1 MPLCSEMVC
10 FLSLVSRPRLR
21 SPIISDVSVVLSF
34 LQEMLDKQLSSST
47 IKVYTAVIA
56 AFHAP
61 IAIFLR
67 GARRTTPPHPCTVPA
82 WDLPTILRALK
93 GPQFELFQFTSLRA
107 LLFKTTLLLELAL
120 VKRVGDLQ
128 ASPSTLLTWNLGL
141 TTPMSSWNQGWVVYL
156 RCSPLRSE
164 PRS

>member
-10 FLSLVSRPRLR
+10 FLSLVSRPPLR

-47 IKVYTAVIA
+47 IKVYAAVIA
-56 AFHAP
+56 AFYDP
-61 IAIFLR
+61 IAIFYEVPGELP
-67 GARRTTPPHPCTVPA
+67 PPHPCTVPA

-93 GPQFELFQFTSLRA
+93 GPQLFQSTSLRA
-107 LLFKTTLLLELAL
+107 LLFETTLLLELAS

-128 ASPSTLLTWNLGL
+128 ASSSTLLAWNLGL
-141 TTPMSSWNQGWVVYL
+141 TTPMSSWNQGCVVYL